1 MSGGHCPDCVS
12 GSQTVLTGKTVICR
26 ELRRR
31 LAHIKKIM
39 PVMAVIG
46 AGVLWGIISLFIRS
60 LSAGGLDAMQITLI
74 RLAVAAP
81 ALTAAVA
88 LMSRKKLRIRLRD
101 IWMFAGTGIVSIV
114 LFNICYFHT
123 MIKSQASVAVVL
135 LYTSPVFI
143 MLMSALFFRERIT
156 AVKLAAVAM
165 TFGGCVLVAGLS
177 GGSDITPGILLT
189 GLASGLF
196 YGLYTIFGRVALRRY
211 DSLTVTVWTFIL
223 GFLGAL
229 PVSRPAATVSTAMT
243 SGRLVLLC
251 LGIGLVCTVLPY
263 FLYTWGLSRMES
275 SKAAVLVS
283 VEPLVGAVLGMTA
296 YGEDR
301 SPMKIAGIALILGAM
316 MILNLPEREH
326 ITGKGAPAQ

>member
-1 MSGGHCPDCVS
+1 MYLKSI
-12 GSQTVLTGKTVICR
+12 LNRNIYI
-26 ELRRR
+26 RRNDM
-31 LAHIKKIM
+31 KKIL
-39 PVMAVIG
+39 PALAVMG
-46 AGVLWGIISLFIRS
+46 AGVLWGIISLFIRA
-60 LSAGGLDAMQITLI
+60 LSAAGLDAMQITLI

-81 ALTAAVA
+81 VLAGYVLCTA
-88 LMSRKKLRIRLRD
+88 RKELKIRPRD

-123 MIKSQASVAVVL
+123 MIHSQASVAVVL

-156 AVKLAAVAM
+156 AVKTAAVVM
-165 TFGGCVLVAGLS
+165 TFAGCVLVAGLS
-177 GGSDITPGILLT
+177 GSSGITLPILLT

-211 DSLTVTVWTFIL
+211 PSLTVTVWTFIL
-223 GFLGAL
+223 GFAGAL
-229 PVSRPAATVSTAMT
+229 PVSRPASAVQIAAS
-243 SGRLVLLC
+243 SGSLILWC
-251 LGIGLVCTVLPY
+251 IGIGIICTVLPY
-263 FLYTWGLSRMES
+263 FLYTWGLSRMEP

-301 SPMKIAGIALILGAM
+301 SPLKIAGIALILAALV
-316 MILNLPEREH
+316 ILNLPEKNKADDTE
-326 ITGKGAPAQ
+326 